1 MGIIDELDTAVEYKG
16 AKKREEEY
24 RPSSYNPLISYPEN
38 LWEEAK
44 GAGRQIYQGAQE
56 LGQGHIGGG
65 AFDVGMGALRGVASP
80 AEAGI
85 RSATFPLSDVT
96 GIPEPYLD
104 IGANL
109 AIFGPGAVRQV
120 GKTARRFMGIG
131 GEAAPAAEA
140 AGAVEP
146 RIGATNRPEWER
158 ASEGRKQAYYEGV
171 AGRRGA
177 QMEEAAGRTPPVSP
191 AERFFPSEG
200 PKLLTHG
207 GADTTVHRMPNE
219 AYPPMRETYA
229 QGYRPGEPQR
239 QIEYKP
245 TPPPAIAMPDYTAE
259 KFMGLASKRSG
270 EMKSERE
277 AFREAIPQMD
287 YGTRPPRDITR
298 PMPPEPMDTPLSREE
313 KFGRLG
319 ELAPERRL
327 FGAQAPTQEGV
338 GWAGRAAGRAGEMK
352 AEREASR
359 IPNEPATRT
368 RNIRRSQEEV
378 SPRSMSKEEKLK
390 TVESE
395 GVRSLYDAVRTLE
408 ATGME
413 ASEAEK
419 HILDAVRR
427 GYMTAVKASGAPLT
441 AKEAKRLR
449 SLKGL
454 GGVSW
459 TRG

>member
-1 MGIIDELDTAVEYKG
+1 MGIIDELDAAVEYKG
-16 AKKREEEY
+16 AKKKEEEY

-140 AGAVEP
+140 AGAAEP

-270 EMKSERE
+270 EMK
-277 AFREAIPQMD
+277 
-287 YGTRPPRDITR
+287 
-298 PMPPEPMDTPLSREE
+298 
-313 KFGRLG
+313 
-319 ELAPERRL
+319 
-327 FGAQAPTQEGV
+327 
-338 GWAGRAAGRAGEMK
+338 
-352 AEREASR
+352 AEREAGR

>member
-24 RPSSYNPLISYPEN
+24 RPSSSNPFISYPEN

-44 GAGRQIYQGAQE
+44 GAGKQMYRGAQE

-65 AFDVGMGALRGVASP
+65 AWDVGMGALRGAYSP
-80 AEAGI
+80 VEAGI

-104 IGANL
+104 IGANVAL
-109 AIFGPGAVRQV
+109 AGPSLIRGG
-120 GKTARRFMGIG
+120 GKLARRFMGVG
-131 GEAAPAAEA
+131 GEEAAPVAEA
-140 AGAVEP
+140 LGTTEP
-146 RIGATNRPEWER
+146 KIGATNRKEWEQ
-158 ASEGRKQAYYEGV
+158 SYGERKQAYQEGV

-191 AERFFPSEG
+191 AERFFPQEG
-200 PKLLTHG
+200 QRLLSHG
-207 GADTTVHRMPNE
+207 GADTTVHRMPAE
-219 AYPPMRETYA
+219 PSPPMRETYA

-270 EMKSERE
+270 EMK
-277 AFREAIPQMD
+277 
-287 YGTRPPRDITR
+287 
-298 PMPPEPMDTPLSREE
+298 
-313 KFGRLG
+313 
-319 ELAPERRL
+319 
-327 FGAQAPTQEGV
+327 
-338 GWAGRAAGRAGEMK
+338 

-359 IPNEPATRT
+359 IPDAPRTRT
-368 RNIRRSQEEV
+368 RNIRRPQEEV

-413 ASEAEK
+413 AGEAEK

-449 SLKGL
+449 SLSGL